1 MPNSNE
7 VLTAFAE
14 FVETVRRLRAPDGCP
29 WDREQTHRSLV
40 PFLIEESFE
49 LAEAIESGSDP
60 KIAEELGDVLLQV
73 VLHAQIA
80 SETGRFNA
88 NDVARGINQKM
99 IRRHPHV
106 FGDQTSG
113 RTAADYKGITSD
125 QVLKNWQ
132 EIKATEKTKTD
143 KTETDLNKPDSDKS
157 GLNKPALKGV
167 EFRFDVPLAL
177 PALQRA
183 AKIGEKTKKRRFDW
197 PDWRS
202 VMSKVDEE
210 LSELKKALEESNSVQ
225 HTPKEHAEIG
235 PSHDPI
241 ASEIGD
247 LLFTVAQLAR
257 HRGIDPEQALRE
269 TNARF
274 ERRYGVLQEMAT
286 ELEKR
291 DGRGWDARSQDELEK
306 LWQES
311 KARLREAGLD

>member
-88 NDVARGINQKM
+88 NDVARGINKKM

-132 EIKATEKTKTD
+132 EIKSHRKKQKTD

-167 EFRFDVPLAL
+167 EFRFDVSSCSPCTSA
-177 PALQRA
+177 RG
-183 AKIGEKTKKRRFDW
+183 K
-197 PDWRS
+197 RS
-202 VMSKVDEE
+202 V
-210 LSELKKALEESNSVQ
+210 KKPRS
-225 HTPKEHAEIG
+225 
-235 PSHDPI
+235 
-241 ASEIGD
+241 
-247 LLFTVAQLAR
+247 
-257 HRGIDPEQALRE
+257 
-269 TNARF
+269 
-274 ERRYGVLQEMAT
+274 GVSTGLT
-286 ELEKR
+286 
-291 DGRGWDARSQDELEK
+291 G
-306 LWQES
+306 
-311 KARLREAGLD
+311 EA